1 MNRPALRTFAR
12 LLAPW
17 RTIRKLEAT
26 VQRLEGV
33 LANPMLSGIEIGR
46 ETGLTAGMRGS
57 GPEMLA
63 GMFLGLME
71 EHGKDAPNYLELSFN
86 TPKGRIL
93 VTVTQ
98 PNGATPHG
106 LRAQAEQRV
115 RQLEAEL
122 ARLQVDPEAPF

>member
-1 MNRPALRTFAR
+1 MTRTVLRTLAR

-17 RTIRKLEAT
+17 RSIR
-26 VQRLEGV
+26 RLELANKRMEKV
-33 LANPMLSGIEIGR
+33 LGNPMLAGIEIGK
-46 ETGLTAGMRGS
+46 ETGITAGMKGS
-57 GPEMLA
+57 GPELLA

-71 EHGKDAPNYLELSFN
+71 EHGKEAPNYLELSFN
-86 TPKGRIL
+86 SPKGRIL

-98 PNGATPHG
+98 PNGATPHQ

-122 ARLQVDPEAPF
+122 AQVNSDWEAHF

>member
-1 MNRPALRTFAR
+1 MNRSILRILAR
-12 LLAPW
+12 MLAPW
-17 RTIRKLEAT
+17 RTIR
-26 VQRLEGV
+26 RLELANKRLVGV
-33 LANPMLSGIEIGR
+33 LDNPMLTGIEIGR
-46 ETGLTAGMRGS
+46 ETGLTVGMKGS
-57 GPEMLA
+57 GPQLLA

-71 EHGKDAPNYLELSFN
+71 EKGKDAPNYLELTFD

-122 ARLQVDPEAPF
+122 QQANGDPEAHF

>member
-1 MNRPALRTFAR
+1 MTRTVLRTLAR

-17 RTIRKLEAT
+17 RTIR
-26 VQRLEGV
+26 RLELANKRLERV
-33 LANPMLSGIEIGR
+33 LGNPMLAGIEIGK
-46 ETGLTAGMRGS
+46 ETGITASMKGS
-57 GPEMLA
+57 GPQLLA
-63 GMFLGLME
+63 GMFLGLMA

-86 TPKGRIL
+86 SPKGRIL

-98 PNGATPHG
+98 PTGATPHQ

-122 ARLQVDPEAPF
+122 AQVNSDWEAHF

>member
-1 MNRPALRTFAR
+1 MTRTVLRTLAR

-17 RTIRKLEAT
+17 RTIRRLEAT
-26 VQRLEGV
+26 VERLEGV
-33 LANPMLSGIEIGR
+33 LANPMLSGIEIGK

-57 GPEMLA
+57 GPELLA
-63 GMFLGLME
+63 GMFVGLME

-86 TPKGRIL
+86 SPKGRIL

-98 PNGATPHG
+98 PAGATPHQ

-115 RQLEAEL
+115 RQLEAEM
-122 ARLQVDPEAPF
+122 ARVHGDPEAHF

>member
-1 MNRPALRTFAR
+1 MTILRALAR

-17 RTIRKLEAT
+17 RTIR
-26 VQRLEGV
+26 RLERTNERLEHV
-33 LANPMLSGIEIGR
+33 LSNPMLAGIEIGK

-57 GPEMLA
+57 GPELLA

-71 EHGKDAPNYLELSFN
+71 EQGKDAPNYLDLSFN
-86 TPKGRIL
+86 SPKGRIV

-98 PNGATPHG
+98 PGGATPHQ
-106 LRAQAEQRV
+106 LRMQAEQRV

-122 ARLQVDPEAPF
+122 LRVNGDQEAHCR

>member
-1 MNRPALRTFAR
+1 MNRPTLRAIAR

-17 RTIRKLEAT
+17 RTIRRLEAT
-26 VQRLEGV
+26 VERLEGV
-33 LANPMLSGIEIGR
+33 LANPMLAGIEIGK
-46 ETGLTAGMRGS
+46 ETGITAGMKGS
-57 GPEMLA
+57 GPELLA

-71 EHGKDAPNYLELSFN
+71 EQGAKAPNYLELSFGS
-86 TPKGRIL
+86 PRGRIL

-122 ARLQVDPEAPF
+122 LRLQGDPEGHF